1 MHHFWR
7 SVQQIGKESLY
18 FFAAVEG
25 VAGVEPVRLTVKEF
39 DFELLDSVP
48 QIICSYFEKNGIENS
63 YNSLYDA
70 RALEVIGIEGIKKS
84 DASGEV
90 YGKSPEARAT
100 SDSEIRCFRQ
110 GRRNLSTG
118 TGHI

>member
-70 RALEVIGIEGIKKS
+70 RALEVIGIEGIKNQMLQARSTENLRRHGPHLILKS
-84 DASGEV
+84 V
-90 YGKSPEARAT
+90 
-100 SDSEIRCFRQ
+100 
-110 GRRNLSTG
+110 
-118 TGHI
+118 